1 MAGTCCTLLRVGAA
15 EAAADLMAPA
25 LFRLLGKRAG
35 WRERERQKTRDE
47 EGEEEEEE
55 EERKNMFA

>member
-1 MAGTCCTLLRVGAA
+1 MRVGAA